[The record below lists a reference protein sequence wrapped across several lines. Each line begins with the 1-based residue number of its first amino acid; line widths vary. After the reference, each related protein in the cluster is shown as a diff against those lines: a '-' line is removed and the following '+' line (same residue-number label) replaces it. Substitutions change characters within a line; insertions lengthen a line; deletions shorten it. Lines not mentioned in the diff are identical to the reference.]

1 MLLTLQSTMWFSWT
15 RGWKRK
21 TKKRK
26 LYNGDS
32 GHCFYVWVVHVY
44 LKNMNFG
51 SHVQQWIAASFMALK
66 YKRIHRKT
74 SLVTLHLKGWS
85 PFWEEAELS
94 LLTSR
99 NISVACWWNCSLKP
113 NAMLSTVQLWTAY
126 TTLDLGNFLLKGIV
140 HKKILWLNLIFWD
153 MMGCGIAH
161 FGRRGLKTT

>member
-1 MLLTLQSTMWFSWT
+1 MSQDCFLLSSPVTNGWWPTTPHCLHLMLLTLQSTMWFSWT

-32 GHCFYVWVVHVY
+32 GHCFLCLSGPCLFKEYTWILGHMY
-44 LKNMNFG
+44 NN
-51 SHVQQWIAASFMALK
+51 VQQWIAASFMALK

-99 NISVACWWNCSLKP
+99 NISVACWWNCSFETQCDVEHC
-113 NAMLSTVQLWTAY
+113 AA
-126 TTLDLGNFLLKGIV
+126 
-140 HKKILWLNLIFWD
+140 LNSLHHVGSWKFP
-153 MMGCGIAH
+153 A
-161 FGRRGLKTT
+161 